1 MTERKPPGTSWE
13 SWIDQQIREAQEEGA
28 FDNLPGAGK
37 PLADLEAGYDPL
49 WWVKKLVQRE
59 RLSALPPAL
68 ELRRTVERTLAK
80 ISTLRDEGEV
90 RRLVETLNAQIKK
103 VNATSIEG
111 PPTNLAPLEVEAV
124 VAEWRRRSAARG
136 SDVGPPSDHRSR

>member
-13 SWIDQQIREAQEEGA
+13 SLIDQQIREAQEEGA

-90 RRLVETLNAQIKK
+90 RQRDLHR
-103 VNATSIEG
+103 G
-111 PPTNLAPLEVEAV
+111 PTHEPGAAGGGGHRGRMAV
-124 VAEWRRRSAARG
+124 PFRG
-136 SDVGPPSDHRSR
+136 LRFDVGPPSDHRSR